1 MRPLAKENPG
11 WRTGAMAKMNEL
23 KQLINSTKVFLKIQ
37 VLLYVRLAV
46 VAMWGVAR

>member
-1 MRPLAKENPG
+1 MRPPEMESPG

-23 KQLINSTKVFLKIQ
+23 KQLINSIKVFLKIQ
-37 VLLYVRLAV
+37 VFLYVLLAV